1 MSIPVSLVVGLEQGV
16 LALLGSKSTR
26 ALVQLIPHADLVL
39 LCGALFAILHPVPDW
54 LPVVGRVS
62 DIMANVLYTIAIN
75 TLFDSVVDPVD
86 TGLTCINLLAIFFL
100 GSALHPNNTIAV
112 TSQYLLVST
121 LSNSLQGAWG
131 DGLALA
137 WALAFIPYSLA
148 LAGGE
153 QMASLAQLVASE
165 NTFAWLKGVLPRE
178 TLLPSALVVLYLCAP
193 FMSSFPSL
201 NRLYRFAVFA
211 LSNDPQLH
219 SLPVGL
225 LAVGMWILW
234 QFEPDPVSKSMAATA
249 GANLG
254 VLVLLDAMQFAMD
267 NDPALVLVSLLLVI
281 RILE

>member
-1 MSIPVSLVVGLEQGV
+1 MPVSLVVGLEQGV

-26 ALVQLIPHADLVL
+26 ALVLLTPHTDLVL
-39 LCGALFAILHPVPDW
+39 LCGALFAILHPVPGW
-54 LPVVGRVS
+54 IPLIGRVS

-75 TLFDSVVDPVD
+75 TLFDSVVDPAD
-86 TGLTCINLLAIFFL
+86 TGLTCINLVGIFFL
-100 GSALHPNNTIAV
+100 GSALHPDNTITV

-121 LSNSLQGAWG
+121 LSSSLQGAWG
-131 DGLALA
+131 DGVALA
-137 WALAFIPYSLA
+137 WALAFIPYSLG
-148 LAGGE
+148 LPGEE
-153 QMASLAQLVASE
+153 QMASLAQLVASD
-165 NTFAWLKGVLPRE
+165 NTFAWLRGVLPRE
-178 TLLPSALVVLYLCAP
+178 TLLPSVLVTLYLCAP
-193 FMSSFPSL
+193 FMAKFPSL

-225 LAVGMWILW
+225 LAVAMWILW
-234 QFEPDPVSKSMAATA
+234 QLEPDPVSKSMAATA

-254 VLVLLDAMQFAMD
+254 VLVLMDAMQFAMD